1 MVQIRVRPNEKNL
14 SRLKLMLVDEF
25 NSAAGIRTRV
35 SWVRAMHPNQLDYGG
50 CRDEKPGAIMKTFR
64 VELVTTLNVTEKLSA
79 LV

>member
-14 SRLKLMLVDEF
+14 SRLKQKLVDEF
-25 NSAAGIRTRV
+25 NSAAGIRARV
-35 SWVRAMHPNQLDYGG
+35 SWVRAMHPNQLNGG
-50 CRDEKPGAIMKTFR
+50 CRDEKPGAIMKTFC